1 MSQLKRREKSS
12 KLTRWD
18 RIRKRQVNPN
28 PLGLKT
34 DAVRRFIEVDY
45 VDKRQSQL
53 LIDGDQPKQLNPSVI
68 MDMRHELVSLHK
80 YIQLLYNNK
89 I

>member
-1 MSQLKRREKSS
+1 MSQLKRREKST

-18 RIRKRQVNPN
+18 RIRKRQSNPN

-45 VDKRQSQL
+45 VGKRQSQL
-53 LIDGDQPKQLNPSVI
+53 LIDGEQPKQLNPSVI
-68 MDMRHELVSLHK
+68 MDMRHEMVSSE
-80 YIQLLYNNK
+80 YI